1 MKDRIYVCHTYYHV
15 YVTFLK
21 EMNLPSEKQGK
32 ATLLLSQMTTDFSN
46 IFSRISSCGVF
57 EEVLLFD
64 EKRET
69 FFPELSPY
77 INMTG
82 NQIKIMF
89 GRMKFTKLLG
99 KLQEPFIPVDFMQY
113 KDIYVYCDSD
123 PIGYYLNYK
132 KIYYHALE
140 DGLNTLREFPS
151 AWNRNHKF
159 FRLKKLLSSMNLLFI
174 EDGFGKYCIDM
185 EVDSMEG
192 LQHINKKYFAVPRAD
207 LEENL
212 SRNQID
218 IILRTFIENFDLLKS
233 QISGKDAILVLTEPL
248 CDMETR
254 ERIFRDIVSMYDDEG
269 EIIFKPHP
277 SDTLDYS
284 AIFPN
289 HIVIHRKIP
298 MEMMNFMD
306 GVVFK
311 KVVSVFTEL
320 GGITF
325 SDHKIRL
332 GSDFMDKYE
341 SPDIHRYKQ

>member
-21 EMNLPSEKQGK
+21 EMNLPAEKQGK

-46 IFSRISSCGVF
+46 IYPRISSCGVF
-57 EEVLLFD
+57 EEVILFD

-69 FFPELSPY
+69 FFPELKPY
-77 INMTG
+77 MNMTG
-82 NQIKIMF
+82 NQIKIML

-99 KLQEPFIPVDFMQY
+99 KLEEAYIPVDFKQY
-113 KDIYVYCDSD
+113 KDIYIYCDSD

-140 DGLNTLREFPS
+140 DGLNTLREFPA

-159 FRLKKLLSSMNLLFI
+159 FRLKKFMSSLNLLFI

-192 LQHINKKYFAVPRAD
+192 LKYYNKKYFAVSRTA
-207 LEENL
+207 LEEKL
-212 SRNQID
+212 TREQID
-218 IILRTFIENFDLLKS
+218 IILKTFIENFDLLKT
-233 QISGKDAILVLTEPL
+233 QVSGKNAILVLTEPL

-254 ERIFRDIVSMYDDEG
+254 ERIFQDIVSMYEGEG

-277 SDTLDYS
+277 NDTLDYN
-284 AIFPN
+284 ALFPN

-298 MEMMNFMD
+298 MEMINFIED
-306 GVVFK
+306 VHFK
-311 KVVSVFTEL
+311 KVISVFTEL

-325 SDHKIRL
+325 SNDKIRL
-332 GSDFMDKYE
+332 GNDFMDKYE
-341 SPDIHRYKQ
+341 APEIHRAKQ